1 MSDSSESPLV
11 EPLTPRER
19 EILGLL
25 ADGLTNREIADRL
38 YLSQETIKWYNKQL
52 FGKLGVSNRT
62 QAAAVAQD
70 HAWEESREPAPSGPA
85 AQGKHKLPAP
95 LTSFVG
101 RQRELDELADLL
113 KQSRLLTLTGPAGT
127 GKTRLAL
134 QAAAQAAQDFG
145 DGVTLTELAPLKD
158 PALVADT
165 VARSLGVTEI
175 EGQIIVESL
184 KDYLRIR
191 TLLLVADNFEHVI
204 ESAPLITELLS
215 DCPGLKI
222 LVTSREA
229 LGLYG
234 EQEYP
239 VAPLALPNLD
249 RPEPPAKISQYEAVS
264 LFVQRAQAVKPD
276 FDLTDENASAVAE
289 ICVRL
294 DGLPLAIEL
303 AAARAWI
310 LSPQLLLEQLESRL
324 TALRS
329 QPHGQPARH
338 VTLLA
343 AIAWSYDL
351 LDEGEKLLFARMSV
365 FQGGCSIEAA
375 REVCAHQLPIDVVP
389 GLESLLRKNLLRQVE
404 GAGGELRF
412 DMLETIHEYAR
423 DQLDRLGKTSELR
436 SRHAEYFADFVEQMR
451 PASRGGPEQL
461 RRLEQ
466 LESEHDNI
474 RAALDWGLSGDNRIL
489 GLRIVGGLGHF
500 WFRKGHYAEA
510 RHWTSAALKSD
521 AQFDA
526 PPSVRAA
533 LLHSAGVVA
542 HFSDD
547 RDKGKQLHLE
557 ALDLYRDMDDDLETG
572 WLLVYIGAQ
581 AIGQP
586 NPSEEALAYVEE
598 GLDLFQRIND
608 RAGIAQALHIIGELQ
623 RHSGEHERASKV
635 LLEGLLV
642 ARDVDDA
649 LREILILDS
658 LTYMAIY
665 GDDVERAAALSHEAF
680 TLTVEVDHR
689 PHIPAALAAAA
700 AVSMA
705 QGYPDRAARLLGASH
720 AVFEA
725 HGFAARP
732 SDMPDISRT
741 TSVVQNALDSA
752 AFDIAWAEGLE
763 MSMEAAID
771 YALSDVSTPTG
782 STS

>member
-1 MSDSSESPLV
+1 MSDNSESPLV

-52 FGKLGVSNRT
+52 YGKLGVSNRT
-62 QAAAVAQD
+62 QAAAMAQD
-70 HAWEESREPAPSGPA
+70 HTTEDAREPARA
-85 AQGKHKLPAP
+85 AQAKHNLPAP

-101 RQRELDELADLL
+101 RKRELDELAGLL

-134 QAAAQAAQDFG
+134 EVAAQVAQDFV

-158 PALVADT
+158 PALVTDT
-165 VARSLGVTEI
+165 IARSLGMEEI
-175 EGQIIVESL
+175 EGQPIVESL
-184 KDYLRIR
+184 KDYLRKR
-191 TLLLVADNFEHVI
+191 TMLLVADNFEHVI
-204 ESAPLITELLS
+204 ESAPLIAELLS
-215 DCPGLKI
+215 DCPDLKV

-249 RPEPPAKISQYEAVS
+249 RPEPPAKLSQYAAVS

-289 ICVRL
+289 ICVKL

-310 LSPQLLLEQLESRL
+310 LSPKLLLEQFESRL

-338 VTLLA
+338 MTLLA

-351 LDEGEKLLFARMSV
+351 LDEGEKLLFARLSV

-375 REVCAHQLPIDVVP
+375 REVCAHQLPIDIVP
-389 GLESLLRKNLLRQVE
+389 GLESLLRKNWLRQVE
-404 GAGGELRF
+404 DARGELRF

-423 DQLDRLGKTSELR
+423 DQLDRLGKSSELR
-436 SRHAEYFADFVEQMR
+436 SRHAEYFADLVEQLR
-451 PASRGGPEQL
+451 PASRGGSDQL

-466 LESEHDNI
+466 METEHDNI
-474 RAALDWGLSGDNRIL
+474 RAALDLALSGDNPIP

-542 HFSDD
+542 HFSGD

-557 ALDLYRDMDDDLETG
+557 ALELYRELDDELETG

-586 NPSEEALAYVEE
+586 DPSEESRAYVEE
-598 GLDLFQRIND
+598 GLDLFQRTND
-608 RAGIAQALHIIGELQ
+608 RAGIAQALHIIGELE
-623 RHSGEHERASKV
+623 RHSGGHERASEA

-642 ARDVDDA
+642 ARDLDDA

-665 GDDVERAAALSHEAF
+665 SDDVERAAGLSLEAF
-680 TLTVEVDHR
+680 TLTVKVDHR
-689 PHIPAALAAAA
+689 PHIPAALAATA

-732 SDMPDISRT
+732 SDRPDISRT
-741 TSVVQNALDSA
+741 TSMVQDALDSD
-752 AFDIAWAEGLE
+752 AFDVAWAEGLE
-763 MSMEAAID
+763 MSIEDAID
-771 YALSDVSTPTG
+771 YALADVSGPTG
-782 STS
+782 SLS